1 MSRPPIK
8 AMEAIRNYCNR
19 TQCRRCVFGRTVDY
33 SEHYVS
39 CMLVD
44 TNPCDWEIE
53 KEDSKND

>member
-8 AMEAIRNYCNR
+8 ALESIRNYCEK

-33 SEHYVS
+33 DDHYVS

-44 TNPCDWEIE
+44 KNPCDWDIPIE
-53 KEDSKND
+53 RSDKE